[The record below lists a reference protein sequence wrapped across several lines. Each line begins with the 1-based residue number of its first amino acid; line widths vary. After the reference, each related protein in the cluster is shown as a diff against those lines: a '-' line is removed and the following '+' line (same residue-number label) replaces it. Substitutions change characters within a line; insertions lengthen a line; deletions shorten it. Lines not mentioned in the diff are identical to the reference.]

1 MISAFIKQQL
11 LEVAESIIVSDTF
24 NYLKAQFIFIS
35 SDWNGLEKTAYFKQD
50 DKEYAIRL
58 DENNIAYPIH
68 LTEGEWKISVVGK
81 ALEYGELVKRITTDS
96 ATIEVKAFE
105 GGGENPL
112 PEIEPTEADR
122 LDAKIGNLLDL
133 LTGNKTD
140 IVNAINEIYRRGG
153 GGGGGGD
160 GFSPTIEVTKITGGH
175 RVTIVDINGKKTFDI
190 LDAPSDHSKLTNRNT
205 ENQHPISA
213 ITGLQSKLDNLQNA
227 KNIIFTNNDPEF
239 WDNEN
244 DINVQTAI
252 EWLKFRQLYILNRAE
267 SIIYKPADPDFE
279 LGDASNI
286 QTAIDM
292 IFGTIKEIALA
303 EYITAE
309 DMPEIVKSVI
319 DNLPKYNGEV
329 AEV

>member
-1 MISAFIKQQL
+1 MISAFIKQQS

-122 LDAKIGNLLDL
+122 IDAKIGNLLDL

-160 GFSPTIEVTKITGGH
+160 GFSPTIEVTKIPGGH

-190 LDAPSDHSKLTNRNT
+190 LDAPSDHSQLTNRDA
-205 ENQHPISA
+205 ENQHSISA
-213 ITGLQSKLDNLQNA
+213 ITGLQNKLDNLQNA
-227 KNIIFTNNDPEF
+227 KNIILKNDDPDFWENKDDISVQNAIDVLRFT
-239 WDNEN
+239 
-244 DINVQTAI
+244 
-252 EWLKFRQLYILNRAE
+252 LKPLQRAD
-267 SIIYKPADPDFE
+267 SIVYTPADPEIDPA
-279 LGDASNI
+279 DVPTV

-292 IFGTIKEIALA
+292 IFEAIKEIALA

-319 DNLPKYNGEV
+319 DGLPKYNGEV